1 MVIDWWWLIVGIIV
15 GWIIEWVID
24 WLFWRRDDEKL
35 RAKLSQ
41 AEAENSRLR
50 AQVADAEAKAGRLAQ
65 LERDSK
71 LCQVKLSDAEETV
84 ERLRGEFNALAL
96 ETPPD
101 EDCLERLEGVGS
113 DFARRF
119 NGAGIVTFAQLAGTQ
134 PERVR
139 QAIQPEA
146 WQKIDPPGWIARAQE
161 FARHKVEASQRIRT
175 QFDETERMREK
186 LAQAE
191 AENSRLQALL
201 AECEEKSTALG
212 AVAADHSRFAGG
224 EVSLS
229 QLAGRPSRS
238 IPPRRDNLEIID
250 GIGPTYAK
258 RLNEADIFSFA
269 QLAELTP
276 AQIRDIIKPAAWQK
290 IEAESW
296 ISQAERLGRPDELEK
311 IVGVG
316 EVYANRLKGAGV
328 HSFGQLA
335 QLTPEHVRE
344 IINPEDWHNIEPE
357 SWITQ
362 AGYLASPDQ
371 LEEIDGIGDIYAQRL
386 NEAGIYSFEQLAQ
399 SSVDRIQ
406 EIISAEGWQK
416 IEPES
421 WIAQAKKLAA
431 KKRSSNEV

>member
-15 GWIIEWVID
+15 GWVIEWIID

-35 RAKLSQ
+35 RVKLSQ

-50 AQVADAEAKAGRLAQ
+50 VQVTEAEAKAARLAQ
-65 LERDSK
+65 VERDSK
-71 LCQVKLSDAEETV
+71 LCQVKLADAEETV
-84 ERLRGEFNALAL
+84 ERLRSEFNALAL

-101 EDCLERLEGVGS
+101 EDCLERITGVGA

-119 NGAGIVTFAQLAGTQ
+119 NGANIVTFAQLAGTP

-139 QAIQPEA
+139 PIIQPEE
-146 WQKIDPPGWIARAQE
+146 WQNIDPPGWIARAKE
-161 FARHKVEASQRIRT
+161 FARHKADAAQRIRT
-175 QFDETERMREK
+175 QFDENEQIREK

-191 AENSRLQALL
+191 AEKGRLQTLL
-201 AECEEKSTALG
+201 TECEEKSQELA
-212 AVAADHSRFAGG
+212 AVADTSTRLAGG
-224 EVSLS
+224 AVSLS
-229 QLAGRPSRS
+229 QLAGVPARQ
-238 IPPRRDNLEIID
+238 IPPRRDNLEVID

-258 RLNEADIFSFA
+258 RLNEAGILSFA

-276 AQIRDIIKPAAWQK
+276 EQIREIIKPAAWQK
-290 IEAESW
+290 IDAESW
-296 ISQAERLGRPDELEK
+296 ISQAERLGRPEELEK
-311 IVGVG
+311 IIGIG

-328 HSFGQLA
+328 HTFGQLA
-335 QLTPEHVRE
+335 QLTPEHVHE
-344 IINPEDWHNIEPE
+344 IINPEDWHNLDSA

-362 AGYLASPDQ
+362 AGYLANPDQ

-386 NEAGIYSFEQLAQ
+386 NEAGIFAFEQLAQ
-399 SSVDRIQ
+399 LSVDRIQ
-406 EIISAEGWQK
+406 EIISAEEWQK

-431 KKRSSNEV
+431 KKR